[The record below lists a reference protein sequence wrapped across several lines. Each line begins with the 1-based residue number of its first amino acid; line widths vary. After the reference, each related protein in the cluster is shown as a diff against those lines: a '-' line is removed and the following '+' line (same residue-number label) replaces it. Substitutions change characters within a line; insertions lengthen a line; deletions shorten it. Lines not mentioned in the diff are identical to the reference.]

1 MCLQLLMELQKVA
14 LRADEDVGPVRQTL
28 STFAGQLS
36 NVVDKQL
43 QVSSHMR
50 ARACVNGETCEFG
63 FDEFFKM
70 GPLCDDCSY

>member
-14 LRADEDVGPVRQTL
+14 LRADEDAGPVHQTL

-43 QVSSHMR
+43 QVSSHMPPTLLPS
-50 ARACVNGETCEFG
+50 V
-63 FDEFFKM
+63 FFLK
-70 GPLCDDCSY
+70 LR

>member
-43 QVSSHMR
+43 QVSSHMPP
-50 ARACVNGETCEFG
+50 TLLPSG
-63 FDEFFKM
+63 FFSKVALTLLVGRQE
-70 GPLCDDCSY
+70 GHLA